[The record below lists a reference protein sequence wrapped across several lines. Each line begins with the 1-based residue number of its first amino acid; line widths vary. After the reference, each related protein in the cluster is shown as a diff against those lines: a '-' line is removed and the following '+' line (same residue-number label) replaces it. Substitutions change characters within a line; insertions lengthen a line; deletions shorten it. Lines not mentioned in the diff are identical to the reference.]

1 MSGCLPS
8 QSPVAQV
15 AWVEAAA
22 RALLGLAVSQL
33 LTAAAGTA
41 ENNTGR
47 RRDFLRETRKGG
59 RRRKNVDHGRLT
71 ITPALRRQYD
81 SW

>member
-41 ENNTGR
+41 ENNSR
-47 RRDFLRETRKGG
+47 RKRDFLGGGEEERKEGK
-59 RRRKNVDHGRLT
+59 R
-71 ITPALRRQYD
+71 A
-81 SW
+81 

>member
-1 MSGCLPS
+1 MSDCLPS

-22 RALLGLAVSQL
+22 RAEWRVQSSPWTRLAVSQL

-41 ENNTGR
+41 ENNSR
-47 RRDFLRETRKGG
+47 RKRDFLGGGEEERKEGK
-59 RRRKNVDHGRLT
+59 R
-71 ITPALRRQYD
+71 A
-81 SW
+81 